1 MAERTKVFEGVTE
14 VLDPRT
20 GAVSKYEN
28 RRVFKYDSTDDF
40 IMFFTNSM
48 GSLNRLDNME
58 AKVLFAMLNNFVTF
72 RNSIDVSP
80 NTRKKLEA
88 LCGIHRVTLS
98 KSIKGLV
105 EKEILVKIPDETTGY
120 YLNPYV
126 FGKGKWTDIVKLRQ
140 NLQLEFDFKKKE
152 ATATISATSVDSE
165 GQDILENPQNY
176 SVINHEISVTEKGA
190 TQDITLVENSNV
202 GLFADNTTKEE
213 PNLFNTPT
221 FIKHKKPAMGLLKF
235 SGILNGAISP
245 DITAK
250 DIRAKRAKEKFGAN
264 E

>member
-80 NTRKKLEA
+80 NTRMKLEDF
-88 LCGIHRVTLS
+88 CGIHRVTL
-98 KSIKGLV
+98 
-105 EKEILVKIPDETTGY
+105 
-120 YLNPYV
+120 
-126 FGKGKWTDIVKLRQ
+126 
-140 NLQLEFDFKKKE
+140 
-152 ATATISATSVDSE
+152 
-165 GQDILENPQNY
+165 
-176 SVINHEISVTEKGA
+176 
-190 TQDITLVENSNV
+190 
-202 GLFADNTTKEE
+202 
-213 PNLFNTPT
+213 
-221 FIKHKKPAMGLLKF
+221 
-235 SGILNGAISP
+235 
-245 DITAK
+245 
-250 DIRAKRAKEKFGAN
+250 
-264 E
+264 

>member
-1 MAERTKVFEGVTE
+1 MAERTKVLEEVKE

-48 GSLNRLDNME
+48 GSLNRLNNME

-88 LCGIHRVTLS
+88 LCDIHRVTLS
-98 KSIKGLV
+98 KSLKGLV
-105 EKEILVKIPDETTGY
+105 EKEILIKIPDETTGY

-140 NLQLEFDFKKKE
+140 DLRLEFDFKKKE

-176 SVINHEISVTEKGA
+176 SVMNHEISVTERGA
-190 TQDITLVENSNV
+190 TQDITLIENSNM
-202 GLFADNTTKEE
+202 GLFANKTIQEE
-213 PNLFNTPT
+213 PNLFNTPAL
-221 FIKHKKPAMGLLKF
+221 IGHKRSATGLLKF
-235 SGILNGAISP
+235 SGILNGVIP
-245 DITAK
+245 PNMTAK
-250 DIRAKRAKEKFGAN
+250 NIKAERTEEKFGVN
-264 E
+264 K